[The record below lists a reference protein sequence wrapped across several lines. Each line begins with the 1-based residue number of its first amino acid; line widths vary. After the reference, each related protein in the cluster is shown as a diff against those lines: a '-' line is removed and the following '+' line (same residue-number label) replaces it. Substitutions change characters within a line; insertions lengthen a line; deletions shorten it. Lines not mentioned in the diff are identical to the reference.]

1 MNTKEPLKAPLKTP
15 LKTPLKPS
23 KSAIINIAAK
33 TANTPA
39 IGENDIKKHVKNDS
53 RQLCTLRLVLGDQL
67 NPHHSWFRTVDKSV
81 IYAFMEL
88 RQETDYVLHHAQK
101 ILAIFAGL
109 RDFAAQLKAAGHRVH
124 YITIDD
130 TANLPTITD
139 NLRALLSHYQATA
152 FEYQAPDEW
161 RLDVQLA
168 DFAKSLPK
176 LLSVTTPVKSQMVD
190 SEHFFTTRDETAL
203 LFGDRKKWLMETFY
217 RQMRVKHGVLIE
229 EGTKPPKPIGGQ
241 WNFDAENRKAW
252 PGLPLAPSD
261 IRLLNG
267 KSERKVHDHTAL
279 WTTIVKAG
287 VKSFGEP
294 SAAKFGWPLN
304 RAQAL
309 TQLDVFIAQVLPNFG
324 DFEDA
329 MSSKEWRLFH
339 SLLSFSMNVKMLNP
353 REVVTKAEAAG
364 RSGAAPLA
372 AVEGFIRQIL
382 GWREFMR
389 GFYWAK
395 MQDSL
400 PASYADNNYFNH
412 QMPLPKWFWT
422 GKTQMRCMAAAIGQ
436 SLEQAY
442 AHHIQ
447 RLMLIGN
454 FALLAGVNPKELHH
468 WYLGIYIDAFEWV
481 ELPNT
486 VGMSQFA
493 DGGLLATKPYVSSA
507 AYIDRMSDY
516 CKGCHYDKKLRE
528 DTPSKKA
535 CPFNALYWDFHV
547 KHADKLANN
556 PRIGMVYQQ
565 LKKMDA
571 GKIEALQTQAK
582 SLRERLDQL

>member
-1 MNTKEPLKAPLKTP
+1 
-15 LKTPLKPS
+15 
-23 KSAIINIAAK
+23 
-33 TANTPA
+33 
-39 IGENDIKKHVKNDS
+39 
-53 RQLCTLRLVLGDQL
+53 
-67 NPHHSWFRTVDKSV
+67 
-81 IYAFMEL
+81 MEL

-101 ILAIFAGL
+101 IIAIFAGM
-109 RDFAAQLKAAGHRVH
+109 RDFAAQLKAAGHSVH
-124 YITIDD
+124 YLAIDD
-130 TANLPTITD
+130 AANLPSIMD
-139 NLRALLSHYQATA
+139 NLNLLIAKYKATK

-161 RLDVQLA
+161 RLDVQMA
-168 DFAKSLPK
+168 EYAKSLSK
-176 LLSVTTPVKSQMVD
+176 AGQVSAQMVD
-190 SEHFFTTRDETAL
+190 SEHFFTSRDEVAL
-203 LFGDRKKWLMETFY
+203 QFGERKKWLMETFY
-217 RQMRVKHGVLIE
+217 RHMRVKHSVLIE
-229 EGTKPPKPIGGQ
+229 EGSKPPKPLGDQ

-252 PGLPLAPSD
+252 PGSPALPAD
-261 IRLLNG
+261 IRVVNADL
-267 KSERKVHDHTAL
+267 KRTTHDHSAL
-279 WTTIVKAG
+279 WATIVKAG

-294 SAAKFGWPLN
+294 NADKFGWPVN
-304 RAQAL
+304 RVEAL
-309 TQLDVFIAQVLPNFG
+309 AQLDTFIAQVLPNFG

-329 MSSKEWRLFH
+329 MSSKSWRLFH

-353 REVVTKAEAAG
+353 REVVAKAEAAG

-395 MQDSL
+395 FKDAGEAAGAN
-400 PASYADNNYFNH
+400 PEASYADNNYFDH
-412 QMPLPKWFWT
+412 QLPLPKWFWT
-422 GKTQMRCMAAAIGQ
+422 GQTQMRCMAAAIGQ

-447 RLMLIGN
+447 RLMVIGN
-454 FALLAGVNPKELHH
+454 FALLAGLNPKELHH

-528 DTPSKKA
+528 DTPTKQA

-547 KHADKLANN
+547 KHADKLSKN

-571 GKIEALQTQAK
+571 SKIEALQVQATA
-582 SLRERLDQL
+582 LRARLDQL

>member
-1 MNTKEPLKAPLKTP
+1 LEYALNIKSPNNAIKKLAKNPINT
-15 LKTPLKPS
+15 
-23 KSAIINIAAK
+23 SAIVENTAK
-33 TANTPA
+33 NS
-39 IGENDIKKHVKNDS
+39 IKNDS
-53 RQLCTLRLVLGDQL
+53 KQVSTLRLILGDQL
-67 NPHHSWFRTVDKSV
+67 NPQHSWFSEVNNSV
-81 IYAFMEL
+81 IYVLMEL

-101 ILAIFAGL
+101 ILAIFAGM
-109 RDFAAQLKAAGHRVH
+109 RDFAAQLAKAGHRVH
-124 YITIDD
+124 YLAIDD
-130 TANLPTITD
+130 ASNLPSITD
-139 NLRALLSHYQATA
+139 NLNALITKYRAPS

-161 RLDVQLA
+161 RLDVQMA
-168 DFAKSLPK
+168 AYAKSLAK
-176 LLSVTTPVKSQMVD
+176 QTSTQISTQMVD
-190 SEHFFTTRDETAL
+190 SEHFLTTRDEAAL
-203 LFGDRKKWLMETFY
+203 MFGDRKKWLMETFY
-217 RQMRVKHGVLIE
+217 RAMRVKHDVLIE
-229 EGTKPPKPIGGQ
+229 KGSKPPKPVGDQ

-252 PGLPLAPSD
+252 PGLPTEPND
-261 IRLLNG
+261 IRTL
-267 KSERKVHDHTAL
+267 KRKPHDHSAL
-279 WTTIVKAG
+279 WATIVKAG

-294 SAAKFGWPLN
+294 NAAKFGWPLN
-304 RAQAL
+304 RAEAL
-309 TQLDVFIAQVLPNFG
+309 AQLDIFIATVLPNFG

-329 MSSKEWRLFH
+329 MSSKAWRLFH

-353 REVVTKAEAAG
+353 REVVKKAEEAG

-412 QMPLPKWFWT
+412 SLPLPKWFWT
-422 GKTQMRCMAAAIGQ
+422 GQTQMRCMGAAIGQ
-436 SLEQAY
+436 SLEHAY

-454 FALLAGVNPKELHH
+454 FALLAGLNPKELHH

-528 DTPSKKA
+528 DTPTKQA

-547 KHADKLANN
+547 KHADKLSKN

-571 GKIEALQTQAK
+571 SKIEALQAQAT
-582 SLRERLDQL
+582 SLRARLGRL

>member
-1 MNTKEPLKAPLKTP
+1 MIAHKKSKE
-15 LKTPLKPS
+15 
-23 KSAIINIAAK
+23 N
-33 TANTPA
+33 
-39 IGENDIKKHVKNDS
+39 
-53 RQLCTLRLVLGDQL
+53 TLRLVLGDQL
-67 NPHHSWFRTVDKSV
+67 NSLHSWFTAVDDNV
-81 IYAFMEL
+81 IYVLMEL

-101 ILAIFAGL
+101 ILAIFAGM
-109 RDFAAQLKAAGHRVH
+109 RDFAAKLEAAGHRVH
-124 YITIDD
+124 YLAIDD
-130 TANLPTITD
+130 AANLPSISD
-139 NLRALLSHYQATA
+139 NLNRFIVSYKATA

-161 RLDVQLA
+161 RLDVQMA
-168 DFAKSLPK
+168 EYAKSLSK
-176 LLSVTTPVKSQMVD
+176 AGQVSAQMVD
-190 SEHFFTTRDETAL
+190 SEHFFTTRDEVAL
-203 LFGDRKKWLMETFY
+203 LFGERKKWLMETFY
-217 RQMRVKHGVLIE
+217 RQMRVKHSVLIE
-229 EGTKPPKPIGGQ
+229 AGSKPPKPVGDQ

-252 PGLPLAPSD
+252 PGLPAAPTD
-261 IRLLNG
+261 IRLLH
-267 KSERKVHDHTAL
+267 RATHDHSTL
-279 WTTIVKAG
+279 WATIVKAG

-294 SAAKFGWPLN
+294 NAAKFGWPLN
-304 RAQAL
+304 RAEAL
-309 TQLDVFIAQVLPNFG
+309 AQLDTFIDQVLPNFG

-329 MSSKEWRLFH
+329 MSSKSWRLFH

-353 REVVTKAEAAG
+353 REVVAKAEAAG
-364 RSGAAPLA
+364 RAGAAPLA

-395 MQDSL
+395 MADSAAVDSY
-400 PASYADNNYFNH
+400 ASYADNNYFDH
-412 QMPLPKWFWT
+412 QLPLPTWFWT
-422 GKTQMRCMAAAIGQ
+422 GQTKMRCMAAAIGQ

-447 RLMLIGN
+447 RLMVIGN
-454 FALLAGVNPKELHH
+454 FALLAGLNPKELHH

-493 DGGLLATKPYVSSA
+493 DGGLLATKPYTSSA

-528 DTPSKKA
+528 DTPTKQA

-547 KHADKLANN
+547 KHADKLSKN

-571 GKIEALQTQAK
+571 SKIEALQVQATG
-582 SLRERLDQL
+582 LRARLDQL